1 MKPQKTR
8 KWKGPSLILRFEHE
22 ENAIREASA
31 SELSYP
37 FVIGRRGTDGW
48 VAPSDDKSVSGT
60 HAEVYFRRGALWI
73 RDLGSLNGIFIMGR
87 RVKDAKLEPG
97 LKVGIGNCRLVIEA
111 DHRSNEARVQ
121 QFHRLMRTNG
131 SRAGTFFD
139 LKEGTTKVGCGISD
153 GLSCD
158 SFLVSRHHADLI
170 CKPDDSCWIKDC
182 GSRNGTLVN
191 GTPLKKE
198 TERLLRDGDMV
209 SFADCEFKFCDRN
222 IPAPYPW
229 VKMLFVALVTVS
241 MFCGGYFFFQTLFP
255 SAKKMLDDER
265 QLELVENFDAAL
277 LMLDKVPDARGGD
290 AFVDEVARRRANIC
304 VWKSTIDRWQLVQG
318 SVEGRGWIVASKEL
332 GTLLSGGVDR
342 WGWNTS
348 TAKEKKRK
356 AKVMKELLDVFL
368 ESHNVLKGEFA
379 ESDLGREKAVMTSCV
394 QRMDDALGRK
404 DWNDTLPTT
413 AALREDMKSQRDA
426 MNAVVSDLTA
436 IETALS
442 KIKRPTSGDIESVI
456 KSASCFEATIR
467 SLGEISH
474 ASEAR
479 NKAGAI
485 EALNKKREF
494 VSSDIV
500 SRKCQAYLPSL
511 QKMVET
517 RNALLANCEAL
528 AALEY
533 DKMQDLPLPSDS
545 QTDILPVLVYI
556 RDGMR
561 RANERLV
568 GPVRSNLKDQISR
581 LEGHGITTNGIPGF
595 ITALLD
601 KQRTNKAFLCD
612 TLDPTTRPPS
622 ASRQERVGEYDTMFG
637 MEELGAFIQNIE
649 HERIM
654 RPLGDKVRQD
664 PLLIQA
670 LTAYKQLARFAQCCD
685 SPEVKFLL
693 RIDPPSG
700 NKLRGI
706 VRTMDDLRGKKS
718 LLVDSWWGREGK
730 DMRANLVA
738 HAAAL
743 ALDDGVSLD
752 KEDVDEFVKERQA
765 WKSAIEK
772 LDKRIRADPFCVDEV
787 RPKIL
792 TLAIPGMSIGN
803 STRHWADAAAREGR

>member
-1 MKPQKTR
+1 MKPKKAR
-8 KWKGPSLILRFEHE
+8 KWKGPSLILRLEHE

-198 TERLLRDGDMV
+198 TERLLRDGDML

-265 QLELVENFDAAL
+265 QMELAENFDAAL
-277 LMLDKVPDARGGD
+277 QMLDKVPDARGGD

-304 VWKSTIDRWQLVQG
+304 VWTNTIARWQSVQG
-318 SVEGRGWIVASKEL
+318 SVEGRGWITASKEL

-342 WGWNTS
+342 WGWNTT

-368 ESHNVLKGEFA
+368 ESRNVLKGEFA
-379 ESDLGREKAVMTSCV
+379 ESELGREKSVMTSCV
-394 QRMDDALGRK
+394 QRMDDALSRK

-442 KIKRPTSGDIESVI
+442 KITRPTSGDIESVI

-479 NKAGAI
+479 NRDGAI
-485 EALNKKREF
+485 EALNKNRKF

-561 RANERLV
+561 RANERLA
-568 GPVRSNLKDQISR
+568 GPVCNNLKDQISR
-581 LEGHGITTNGIPGF
+581 LEDRGISTNGVPDCIA
-595 ITALLD
+595 ALLD
-601 KQRTNKAFLCD
+601 KQRTEKAFLCD
-612 TLDPTTRPPS
+612 TLDLSARPPS
-622 ASRQERVGEYDTMFG
+622 GTRENRVGEYDALFG
-637 MEELGAFIQNIE
+637 MEELGSFIQNIE
-649 HERIM
+649 DEDAM
-654 RPLGDKVRQD
+654 PPLEDVGRPL
-664 PLLIQA
+664 PLLSLAIQA
-670 LTAYKQLARFAQCCD
+670 YRQVGRFEKCCASSD
-685 SPEVKFLL
+685 VQFLL
-693 RIDPPSG
+693 SFEPASG
-700 NKLRGI
+700 NKLRDI
-706 VRTMDDLRGKKS
+706 VKITGDLREKRKI
-718 LLVDSWWGREGK
+718 LVSSWWGREGLDK
-730 DMRANLVA
+730 RANLVA
-738 HAAAL
+738 HAVAL
-743 ALDDGVSLD
+743 ALDGGVSLD
-752 KEDVDEFVKERQA
+752 KADRGEFVTEKQA
-765 WKSAIEK
+765 WKSEIEK
-772 LDKRIRADPFCVDEV
+772 LDRRIRADPFCVDEV
-787 RPKIL
+787 RPMIMK
-792 TLAIPGMSIGN
+792 LAIPGISVGRAM
-803 STRHWADAAAREGR
+803 RHWEDAAARGGR